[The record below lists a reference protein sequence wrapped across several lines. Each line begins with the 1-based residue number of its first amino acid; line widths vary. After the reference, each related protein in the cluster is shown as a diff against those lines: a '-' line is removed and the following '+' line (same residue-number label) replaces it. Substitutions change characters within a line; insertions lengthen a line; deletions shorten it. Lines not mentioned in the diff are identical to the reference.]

1 MEIKDKSINRLLDGY
16 QHMIASRLTD
26 KMQADAAQRG
36 EVFFYI
42 PSAGH
47 EASALIAPYLTCN
60 DWLHLHYRDRA
71 LAYARG
77 VKYKTIF
84 DGLFSK
90 ASSNS
95 SGRRMP
101 AFPSTES
108 SI

>member
-36 EVFFYI
+36 EVI
-42 PSAGH
+42 LLHSVGAGH

-71 LAYARG
+71 LAYARC
-77 VKYKTIF
+77 KI
-84 DGLFSK
+84 
-90 ASSNS
+90 
-95 SGRRMP
+95 
-101 AFPSTES
+101 
-108 SI
+108 